1 MSEDKRYDLIVVGS
15 GPGGYVAATQA
26 ARLGMKTACV
36 EKHSRL
42 GGVCLNVGCIPGKA
56 LLDSSE
62 FCLGQKAGRGEPTV
76 DIGVGKHG
84 GRPGQRFHDVLVCLG
99 PQSQAG
105 RLAMTVFDG
114 IRPFAFRFEV
124 LQGLLQQ
131 QVNRFSVLGFPLET
145 EPDIDGP
152 DDGTEA
158 IEPMV
163 QDKADHPFERFRAGL
178 AHAFQDHLAKPLL
191 PPGCQE
197 HPGYRRS
204 DLVFR
209 EE

>member
-1 MSEDKRYDLIVVGS
+1 MSEEKRYDLIVVGS

-62 FCLGQKAGRGEPTV
+62 FYLGQKAGRGEPTV

-105 RLAMTVFDG
+105 RIAIGHGRVRWHPSFC
-114 IRPFAFRFEV
+114 FAFRGIAGPPPTTSQSFF
-124 LQGLLQQ
+124 GPWIPIG
-131 QVNRFSVLGFPLET
+131 NRT
-145 EPDIDGP
+145 R
-152 DDGTEA
+152 
-158 IEPMV
+158 
-163 QDKADHPFERFRAGL
+163 HRR
-178 AHAFQDHLAKPLL
+178 
-191 PPGCQE
+191 PG
-197 HPGYRRS
+197 RRN
-204 DLVFR
+204 
-209 EE
+209 